1 MAMFFCSTH
10 EILTEKFQN
19 CNGFFTRHRYAPFL
33 QVPKI
38 PTKTKNF
45 HSISDSV
52 MKHLETLTQDILKF
66 TRATWDLSLAGPQ
79 NLNIA
84 CNKSSSKIGWLR
96 SLLRRDPLFVDSRI
110 SNH

>member
-1 MAMFFCSTH
+1 M
-10 EILTEKFQN
+10 
-19 CNGFFTRHRYAPFL
+19 HRYAPFL
-33 QVPKI
+33 QGPKI

-45 HSISDSV
+45 RSISDSV

-66 TRATWDLSLAGPQ
+66 TRATWDPSLAGPQ

-96 SLLRRDPLFVDSRI
+96 SLLRRDPLFVASRI